1 MRTNLNKK
9 RSRNENHGEMSLTST
24 STVEHNP
31 MNVLNVVKVKLQS
44 TMQIEEE
51 DDTRRSRAGQEM
63 DRIEVRSTLS
73 NKGCGIETWEK

>member
-51 DDTRRSRAGQEM
+51 DDTRRSRAGQE
-63 DRIEVRSTLS
+63 EVKKKSHVREGNGEAS
-73 NKGCGIETWEK
+73 GA